1 MKNKKFIIL
10 GLFVFVLVGCQT
22 APVREVQIRDTRE
35 IQMGQ
40 KAESVQLVKLAIEL
54 KRGKVIGDFST
65 GLLCV
70 KHGDLTW
77 EGSRVSLSSDDFIDR
92 VDLSSDD
99 FTDVFRDELENA
111 GFEVVG
117 DPNAPFGDA
126 SDNKA
131 QYLIGGLI
139 NDIEANM
146 CYPHTSFGDLVSSKG
161 NAYLKASWQIYS
173 ALSGEVVYQVDT
185 EGVFQRK
192 DIASA
197 GNDDIFINA
206 FGVATQN
213 LLADEG
219 FYNLVTGDGPV
230 LKGNAE

>member
-1 MKNKKFIIL
+1 MKNKKFVIL
-10 GLFVFVLVGCQT
+10 GLFIFFLVGCQM
-22 APVREVQIRDTRE
+22 APVREVEVRDTRD

-40 KAESVQLVKLAIEL
+40 KAEPVQLKKVAIEL
-54 KRGKVIGDFST
+54 KRGKVIGEFSA

-77 EGSRVSLSSDDFIDR
+77 KGSRVN
-92 VDLSSDD
+92 LSSDD
-99 FTDVFRDELENA
+99 FTDRVNLSNDDFTDVLRDELENA
-111 GFEVVG
+111 GYEVVG
-117 DPNAPFGDA
+117 DPNALFEDA
-126 SDNKA
+126 SDYKA

-146 CYPHTSFGDLVSSKG
+146 CYPHTGFGNLISSKG
-161 NAYLKASWQIYS
+161 NAYLKVNWWIYS
-173 ALSGEVVYQVDT
+173 ALRGEVVYQVDT
-185 EGVFQRK
+185 EGVFERK
-192 DIASA
+192 DTTSA

-219 FYNLVTGDGPV
+219 FYKLVTGDGPV
-230 LKGNAE
+230 LKGYGE